1 MAPVRPAILAGS
13 WYPADPDELA
23 SQVDGWLATPPTQ
36 ASPPL
41 GRPRIALAPHAGF
54 AYSGA
59 TAGLAH
65 AALLCRHPR
74 RVVVMAPNH
83 RAPLDR
89 IALSSAGAFATPLGL
104 VPVDREAVRR
114 LTASPA
120 FVVDDAAHTSEH
132 AVEIQL
138 PFLQRPDPAAT
149 PSIVP
154 LLVPALP
161 ENLVRHAAD
170 DLATL
175 LNDDTVLLV
184 STDFTHYGAS
194 YGFVPFREDIPAA
207 LERLD
212 AGAILRILAGD
223 GPGLRAYGRE
233 TGITMCGL
241 EATALALEIDF
252 GPAHES
258 ALLGYERSADRDGDF
273 SHSVSYAAVVLSTA
287 VENDP

>member
-1 MAPVRPAILAGS
+1 MTPVRPAVLAGS

-23 SQVDGWLATPPTQ
+23 AQVDGWLAAPPPR
-36 ASPPL
+36 ASPPA

-65 AALLCRHPR
+65 AALLRRHPG
-74 RVVVMAPNH
+74 RVVIMAPNH

-89 IALSSAGAFATPLGL
+89 IALSSATAFATPLGL

-138 PFLQRPDPAAT
+138 PFLQRPDPAAA

-154 LLVPALP
+154 LLVPHLP
-161 ENLVRHAAD
+161 EDLALLAVD

-175 LNDDTVLLV
+175 LDDDTVLLV
-184 STDFTHYGAS
+184 STDFTHYGAA

-207 LERLD
+207 IERLD

-241 EATALALEIDF
+241 EAAALALEVDL
-252 GPAHES
+252 GSDHES

-273 SHSVSYAAVVLSTA
+273 RQSVSYAAVVLSQA
-287 VENDP
+287 PGVDA